1 MKSPVLYSWYFS
13 FVLLLASSWP
23 RFADSEEHDLF
34 PEQEIISDIIAGDK
48 PEGILF
54 LVMEHDDEA
63 LKWVLPRILRYT
75 AQLKAAWR
83 DLPIAVLS
91 HGDEMFGLVTEL
103 EGLYPDIHGNVLRL
117 LHEYGV
123 AFHVCGTYA
132 TMSDVSAS
140 EFPEYVDVVP
150 FGPAQVENYREL
162 EFEIVSVELTW

>member
-1 MKSPVLYSWYFS
+1 M
-13 FVLLLASSWP
+13 
-23 RFADSEEHDLF
+23 
-34 PEQEIISDIIAGDK
+34 
-48 PEGILF
+48 
-54 LVMEHDDEA
+54 
-63 LKWVLPRILRYT
+63 KWVLPRIVRYT

-91 HGDEMFGLVTEL
+91 HGDEMFALVTEL
-103 EGLYPDIHGNVLRL
+103 EGLYPDIHGHVLQL

-132 TMSDVSAS
+132 AMSEVSAS

-162 EFEIVSVELTW
+162 EFEVVSVELTW